1 MKKMFLISILFT
13 FCFANVKLFNNAQ
26 YDKAYKEFKKTC
38 LKNDALSCYY
48 LGKMNEESL
57 GTKASYEYAFKYY
70 KKACGLNN
78 NQACAALGNL
88 YYLGLGVKKDVKKAE
103 QLLKVACDKDD
114 NSACVNYAWLYK
126 NEFNQIK
133 SDELLKACNN
143 NYAAACNDLALYTN
157 NLKSIDYSAHSC
169 ALANEIGCAN
179 LLEVKNNIDKLNV
192 FINNFNKQS
201 INECNLNN
209 IKACKAAG
217 MLGLGDEYFKKAC
230 DLNDAE
236 ACIMLANNLQAKNK
250 FEFVLKYSKK
260 ACDLNDGYSCSK
272 LAYLYKNGLSADK
285 IYVKQNSKKAQNYF
299 KKACFL
305 GFKKAC
311 EL

>member
-1 MKKMFLISILFT
+1 MKKILLMSILLTFT
-13 FCFANVKLFNNAQ
+13 FANVELFNSAK

-48 LGKMNEESL
+48 LGKMNEDGL

-70 KKACGLNN
+70 KQACDLNN
-78 NQACAALGNL
+78 NDACAALGNL
-88 YYLGLGVKKDVKKAE
+88 YYLGLGTNKDIKKAE
-103 QLLKVACDKDD
+103 KLLKDSCDKNSD
-114 NSACVNYAWLYK
+114 SACLNYAWLYK
-126 NEFNQIK
+126 NEYNEIK
-133 SDELLKACNN
+133 SDELIKACNN

-157 NLKSIDYSAHSC
+157 NIQSIDFSAHSC
-169 ALANEIGCAN
+169 ALANEVGCAN
-179 LLEVKNNIDKLNV
+179 LLEVKNYIDKLNT
-192 FINNFNKQS
+192 FMNNFNKQS
-201 INECNLNN
+201 IEECNLNN

-217 MLGLGDEYFKKAC
+217 MLGLGDEYLKKAC

-236 ACIMLANNLQAKNK
+236 ACIMLANNLQAKNELDLV
-250 FEFVLKYSKK
+250 FEYSKK
-260 ACDLNDGYSCSK
+260 ACDLNDAYSCSK

-285 IYVKQNSKKAQNYF
+285 EYVKQDSKKAQSYF
-299 KKACFL
+299 KRACFL